1 MLGDKQPVGKVA
13 LAGKCSWSVE
23 LAKQEHSL
31 HAKMPKTQ
39 PTSSSSFLRMKI
51 CLQEVK

>member
-31 HAKMPKTQ
+31 HAKMP
-39 PTSSSSFLRMKI
+39 TSSSSFLRMKI